1 MALKALKTRFVA
13 YKPKMCRSS
22 ELQYIVDFVLVSLT
36 FIERIEAARKTTKPQ
51 NAGDIPF

>member
-1 MALKALKTRFVA
+1 
-13 YKPKMCRSS
+13 MCRSS